1 MPHTVR
7 THTRK
12 TSSGRTIT
20 VRSHDRKGGSAA
32 RPASPSRFR
41 RIVGSRKFAVAV
53 TAFAVASTVL
63 SAVAGVTL
71 IPGLIGIGFGL
82 AAIATSRRAPK
93 VKCGTPAEDWWA
105 DDEPPPRRP
114 ARARQAGSGAR
125 VMYSRPDADPGRKP
139 DTAAELTRKA
149 AAKVIPDEEMGPAMR
164 QMVSDA
170 ERRTRDGIR

>member
-12 TSSGRTIT
+12 TASGRTVT
-20 VRSHDRKGGSAA
+20 VRSHDRKGGSKP

-41 RIVGSRKFAVAV
+41 RIVGSRRFAVAV
-53 TAFAVASTVL
+53 TAFAVASTIL

-71 IPGLIGIGFGL
+71 IPGVIGVAFGL
-82 AAIATSRRAPK
+82 AAITTSRRAPK
-93 VKCGTPAEDWWA
+93 ARRAKPAEDWWA
-105 DDEPPPRRP
+105 DDEPPRRP
-114 ARARQAGSGAR
+114 ARARQAASGAR
-125 VMYSRPDADPGRKP
+125 VMYSRPGADPGQRP

-164 QMVSDA
+164 QMVADA
-170 ERRTRDGIR
+170 